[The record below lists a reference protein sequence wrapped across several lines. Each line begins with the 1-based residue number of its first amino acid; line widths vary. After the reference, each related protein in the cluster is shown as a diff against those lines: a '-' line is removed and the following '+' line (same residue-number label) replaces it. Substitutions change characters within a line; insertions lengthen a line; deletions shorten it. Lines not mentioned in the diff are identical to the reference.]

1 MNTALHALFIDELK
15 DIYDAEQQLVQTLP
29 KLADAA
35 GSQELR
41 KAFESHCDETTGH
54 VSRLEKVFEALNEKP
69 DRKKCR
75 GISGILAEGDE
86 MIKKQKRSEALD
98 AALIAGAQKVEHY
111 EIATYGTL
119 CDWAEIMQH
128 EKCVRLLNQ
137 SLEEEKKADRHL
149 TKIANEVN
157 QVAA

>member
-1 MNTALHALFIDELK
+1 
-15 DIYDAEQQLVQTLP
+15 
-29 KLADAA
+29 
-35 GSQELR
+35 
-41 KAFESHCDETTGH
+41 